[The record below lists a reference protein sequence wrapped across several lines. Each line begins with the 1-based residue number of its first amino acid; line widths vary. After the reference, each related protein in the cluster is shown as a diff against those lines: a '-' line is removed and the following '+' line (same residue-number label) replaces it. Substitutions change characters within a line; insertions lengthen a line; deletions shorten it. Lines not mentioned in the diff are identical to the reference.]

1 MTQVNLAANRRL
13 ARSRLMWRC
22 APTGAEIMG
31 RARFSHKPAAGAE
44 PADVAV
50 RTHRRRG
57 QGPREI

>member
-31 RARFSHKPAAGAE
+31 RARFSHKPAAGPE
-44 PADVAV
+44 PADVAQLV
-50 RTHRRRG
+50 N
-57 QGPREI
+57 QAAPRLAATG